1 MRGTLHQT
9 YDVPRGPQRF
19 RELILYI
26 SKACQNDQWFGAVKL
41 NKILY
46 HSDFRA
52 FERFGIPL
60 TGVRYWRLPKGPA
73 PKPLV
78 PVRNELVREGAL
90 RVEQRQVG
98 PDHCQKRPIALRDPV
113 TDLFTA
119 DELAL
124 VDEVIRDLW
133 DQTAAEVSDASHDI
147 RWSALTDKDPMPYEL
162 VHLSGEPLSDAEQSR
177 TRELAKELGW

>member
-1 MRGTLHQT
+1 MRGTLHET
-9 YDVPRGPQRF
+9 FDVPRGTQRF

-26 SKACQNDQWFGAVKL
+26 SRESQNDHWFGAVKL

-60 TGVRYWRLPKGPA
+60 TGVRYFRLPKGPA
-73 PKPLV
+73 PKMLV
-78 PVRNELVREGAL
+78 PVRDELVREGAL
-90 RVEQRQVG
+90 RIERRQVG
-98 PDHCQKRPIALRDPV
+98 PEHYQERPVAIREPV

-119 DELAL
+119 DELSL

-133 DQTAAEVSDASHDI
+133 NQTAAEVSDASHDI
-147 RWSALTDKDPMPYEL
+147 RWLALRNKDPMPYEL
-162 VHLSGEPLSDAEQSR
+162 AHLSDAPLSQAEQTR
-177 TRELAKELGW
+177 TRELAREFGW

>member
-9 YDVPRGPQRF
+9 CDVPRGTQRF

-26 SKACQNDQWFGAVKL
+26 CKKCQNDHWFGAVKL

-60 TGVRYWRLPKGPA
+60 TGVRYFRLPKGPA
-73 PKPLV
+73 PKMLV
-78 PVRNELVREGAL
+78 PVRNELAREGAL

-98 PDHCQKRPIALRDPV
+98 PDHHQERPIALREPV

-124 VDEVIRDLW
+124 VDEVIKDLW
-133 DQTAAEVSDASHDI
+133 NQTAAEVSDASHDI
-147 RWSALTDKDPMPYEL
+147 RWSALNHKDPMPYEL
-162 VHLSGEPLSDAEQSR
+162 VHLSDEPLSDAEQSR
-177 TRELAKELGW
+177 TRELALELGW